1 MKVVCFSLRKLVQE
15 MKTNENCGSKE
26 ALKVLEMYKESFMGS
41 IFEIEVP
48 FFQLMKYIA
57 QDPSLS
63 PLEFGLAQVYRDVS
77 IIN

>member
-1 MKVVCFSLRKLVQE
+1 MKVACFSLRKLIQK
-15 MKTNENCGSKE
+15 MKTHENHGSKE
-26 ALKVLEMYKESFMGS
+26 PLKVLEMYKESILGS
-41 IFEIEVP
+41 IFEIEIS

-63 PLEFGLAQVYRDVS
+63 PLGFGLAQVYGDVL